1 MHRLEESIPSTNM
14 KIIELFNKI
23 ESESLIL
30 DPEFQRKL
38 VWKKQHKFHFI
49 ETILKN
55 YPFPEIYIA
64 SSEIDINNIRTTE
77 IVVDGQQ
84 RLSTIISYI
93 KAEGDFEHQLKVE
106 AFDNLTDED
115 KKRFLNYL
123 VTVKDLKDMNIEN
136 IKEIFKRINNTE
148 YSLNAV
154 EKINAQYGDGEFI
167 IFCKQLLENDYNPTE
182 DITDIIIPHET
193 KSILNTFFNENNIFN
208 ENDIKRMI
216 ALQFVMSIVATLIY
230 SEYFGRNTKTNEFIE
245 KYNSNFNESQ
255 YILETLIKLISFL
268 NILNLSPKSYWFNKA
283 NIFSLIIELSKINI
297 DELNIERLK
306 ENLDTLELESKKYF
320 ADIEL
325 ENISSDHKKYFEYAK
340 EAVNEKKSRIH
351 RGKVVKEILEL
362 SKV

>member
-1 MHRLEESIPSTNM
+1 MHKLKESIPSTNM

-23 ESESLIL
+23 ESDSLIL

-64 SSEIDINNIRTTE
+64 SSEIDISNIKTTE

-93 KAEGDFEHQLKVE
+93 KAEGDFKSQLKVE
-106 AFDNLTDED
+106 PFDKLIDDD
-115 KKRFLNYL
+115 KKKFLNYL
-123 VTVKDLKDMNIEN
+123 VTVKDLKDMNIDN

-167 IFCKQLLENDYNPTE
+167 MFCKQLLEKDYNPTE
-182 DITDIIIPHET
+182 DITDIIISEDN
-193 KSILNTFFNENNIFN
+193 KLIINNFFNDNGIFN
-208 ENDIKRMI
+208 ENDIRRMI
-216 ALQFVMSIVATLIY
+216 ALQFVMSIVSTIIY
-230 SEYFGRNTKTNEFIE
+230 SEYFGRNTKITEFIE
-245 KYNSNFNESQ
+245 AYNSNFKESKHIVQ
-255 YILETLIKLISFL
+255 VLVDVISFI
-268 NILNLSPKSYWFNKA
+268 NTLSLDSKSYWFNKA
-283 NIFSLIIELSKINI
+283 NVFSFIIELSKINLH
-297 DELNIERLK
+297 ELNIEKLRD
-306 ENLDTLELESKKYF
+306 NLNTLELESKKYF

-325 ENISSDHKKYFEYAK
+325 ESISSDNKKYFEFAK

-351 RGKVVKEILEL
+351 RAKVIKEVLNN
-362 SKV
+362 SKA